1 MFKLST
7 PIALI
12 TPSRAYGLR
21 FQVVSLRVVFAIVG
35 AMLVDGPLP
44 LVTAGGCEVT
54 GAFPL
59 FDAILN
65 ESKELLFGT

>member
-1 MFKLST
+1 
-7 PIALI
+7 
-12 TPSRAYGLR
+12 
-21 FQVVSLRVVFAIVG
+21 VSLRVVFAIVG